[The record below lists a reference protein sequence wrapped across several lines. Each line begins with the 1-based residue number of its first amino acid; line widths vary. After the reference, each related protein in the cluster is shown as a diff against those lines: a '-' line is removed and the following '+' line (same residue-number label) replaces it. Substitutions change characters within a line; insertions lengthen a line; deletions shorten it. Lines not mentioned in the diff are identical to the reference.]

1 VSGKFTGTYGLPEYC
16 SEHSWRKK

>member
-1 VSGKFTGTYGLPEYC
+1 VSGKFTGTYVLPEYC